1 MDPQNLAYALV
12 QAIHNFGA
20 VAVLGGAVAGATLHR
35 GGRAPP
41 RGLGWL
47 VLAGW
52 GAQAASGAGFGA
64 VSFLAYG
71 RLPDLHAIA
80 AGALVLKLACA
91 AGGFALAALW
101 LRCGRGWTIAARRRA
116 WSALAALAA
125 TALTAAAF
133 LRWFA

>member
-12 QAIHNFGA
+12 QVAHNFGA
-20 VAVLGGAVAGATLHR
+20 VAVLGGALVGVAR
-35 GGRAPP
+35 QEGGRVPA

-47 VLAGW
+47 VLFGWAVQAG
-52 GAQAASGAGFGA
+52 SGAGFGA
-64 VSFLAYG
+64 VSWLAYG

-80 AGALVLKLACA
+80 AGALALKLACA
-91 AGGFALAALW
+91 TGGFVLAALW
-101 LRCGRGWTIAARRRA
+101 LRFGRGWTQATWRRT
-116 WSALAALAA
+116 WGALAALAA

>member
-1 MDPQNLAYALV
+1 MDLQNLAYALV
-12 QAIHNFGA
+12 QVVHNFGA
-20 VAVLGGAVAGATLHR
+20 VAVLGGAVAGALLHR
-35 GGRAPP
+35 GGRPPP

-80 AGALVLKLACA
+80 AGALAVKLACA
-91 AGGFALAALW
+91 AGGVALAAWW
-101 LRCGRGWTIAARRRA
+101 LRSGCGWTLATRRRA
-116 WSALAALAA
+116 WAALAGLA
-125 TALTAAAF
+125 AAALTAAAF